1 MHEILEKIPTIQK
14 IVSVFKCVY
23 KLNEYTL
30 GDIWIYFVWL

>member
-23 KLNEYTL
+23 KLNELYII
-30 GDIWIYFVWL
+30 GDI

>member
-14 IVSVFKCVY
+14 IVSVLKCVY

-30 GDIWIYFVWL
+30 GDI